1 MWQEFKKFILR
12 GNVMDLAIGV
22 VIGAAFGAIVTSLVN
37 DIIMPVIGF
46 ILAGISFVDLKV
58 VMKEAVMTNGA
69 ITKPEVAILY
79 GKFIMV
85 IIQFLI
91 IALFIFIIVKAINHM
106 RDRMD
111 ARKAKETPPAPPPA
125 KPAEVVLL
133 EEIRDL
139 LKKP

>member
-22 VIGAAFGAIVTSLVN
+22 VIGAAFGAIVSSLVN

-46 ILAGISFVDLKV
+46 ITAGVSFTDLKLV
-58 VMKEAVMTNGA
+58 LSQAVMSNGEV
-69 ITKPEVAILY
+69 TTPEVAIRY
-79 GKFIMV
+79 GNLIQV

-91 IALFIFIIVKAINHM
+91 IALVIFFIVKAINHL
-106 RDRMD
+106 RERAD
-111 ARKAKETPPAPPPA
+111 ASKPKEAPAPA
-125 KPAEVVLL
+125 VKPDDIKLL

-139 LKKP
+139 LKKA